1 MWTYLCGLDFGIVDQ
16 NAVCVLG
23 WRRQD
28 PCVYV
33 VSCYRMTAIPSELA
47 AEVRRLETTYKF
59 VRIIGDV
66 GGMGKAFAEE
76 MRRRPPAIPVE
87 PAEKHN
93 KVGYIALFNDAL
105 RTGRIKVVRS
115 ACADLLQEWA
125 ELPWAENRMKE
136 AEGFNNHAADA
147 CLYAWRAANAFL
159 EKYPEPQAVEGTAEY
174 WEKRE
179 REMEKAAVKAFRQR
193 R

>member
-1 MWTYLCGLDFGIVDQ
+1 MWTHLCGLDFGIVDQ

-23 WRRQD
+23 WRRND

-33 VSCYRMTAIPSELA
+33 VSCYRISAIPSELA
-47 AEVRRLETTYKF
+47 AEVRELEKKYRF
-59 VRIIGDV
+59 VRVIGDV

-76 MRRRPPAIPVE
+76 MRRRPPQIPVE
-87 PAEKHN
+87 PADKHN

-115 ACADLLQEWA
+115 SCADLLQEWA
-125 ELPWAENRMKE
+125 ELPWAEGRQKE
-136 AEGFNNHAADA
+136 AEGFANHASDA

-159 EKYPEPQAVEGTAEY
+159 EKELGAEPPEGSAEY
-174 WEKRE
+174 WAKKEA
-179 REMEKAAVKAFRQR
+179 EMERMAVRAFRSR